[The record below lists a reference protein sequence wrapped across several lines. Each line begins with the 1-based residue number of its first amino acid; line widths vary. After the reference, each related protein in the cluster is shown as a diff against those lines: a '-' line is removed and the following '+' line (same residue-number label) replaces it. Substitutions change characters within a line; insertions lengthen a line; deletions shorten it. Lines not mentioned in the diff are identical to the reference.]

1 MTVHRATVADHMTRS
16 VVAVGPHADF
26 KEIAGALHQYGIS
39 AVPVVVGDNR
49 VIGVVSEADLLPKEA
64 RRDRA
69 LHMGESPQVLEQAV
83 KSAGLKAEE
92 LMTAPA
98 VCVHADAPLTEAARI
113 MARKHLKSLPVTDY
127 GGRLTGIISRSDLL
141 KVFLRPDEELAETVR
156 REVFAGLVPPSA
168 AGLEVRV
175 ESGVVVLSGHPSDT
189 SILPLVNRLVRSVE
203 GVVDVRFELR

>member
-16 VVAVGPHADF
+16 VVAVGPRATF
-26 KEIAGALHQYGIS
+26 KEIAEALHRYRIS

-64 RRDRA
+64 RRDRI
-69 LHMGESPQVLEQAV
+69 LQMGESPQVMEQAV
-83 KSAGLKAEE
+83 KSAGLRAEE

-98 VCVHADAPLTEAARI
+98 VCVPADAPLTEAARI

-127 GGRLTGIISRSDLL
+127 EGHLTGIIGRGDLL
-141 KVFLRPDEELAETVR
+141 KGFLRPDEDLAETVR
-156 REVFAGLVPPSA
+156 REVFAGLAPPSA
-168 AGLEVRV
+168 AALEVRV
-175 ESGVVVLSGHPSDT
+175 ESGVVTLGGHPSDT
-189 SILPLVNRLVRSVE
+189 SVLPLVTRLVRSVE